1 MVLSF
6 IVAVSVK
13 PEVGGK
19 PQARTR
25 LARAAVV
32 EAARELFAERGYAAT
47 TMEALSARASVPS
60 ATMYRLF
67 GSKIGVL
74 KTMLD
79 LAAVGDDEPV
89 AFGDRP
95 GAQAMLALEDPREL
109 LDAFGEITPVT
120 MSRLAPVNLILT
132 GAATTDPE
140 AAELLAEHVRQRQ
153 HGQGRIAA
161 RLARLGALR
170 ESVSQRRAADII
182 HALSS
187 PEVYRLLTVDRG
199 WSGRQFGDW
208 LAETLKQQLLA

>member
-1 MVLSF
+1 MAR
-6 IVAVSVK
+6 AVKS
-13 PEVGGK
+13 PVGER

-32 EAARELFAERGYAAT
+32 AAARELFAERGYAAT
-47 TMEALSARASVPS
+47 TMEALSARASVPP

-79 LAAVGDDEPV
+79 MAAVGDDEPV

-95 GAQAMLALEDPREL
+95 AAQAMLALEDPREL
-109 LDAFGEITPVT
+109 LDALCKMTPVT
-120 MSRLAPVNLILT
+120 MSRLAPVHQILT
-132 GAATTDPE
+132 GAASTDRE
-140 AAELLAEHVRQRQ
+140 AADLFAEYIRQRQ
-153 HGQGRIAA
+153 HGQGRVAA

-170 ESVSQRRAADII
+170 ASVSERRAADII

-208 LAETLKQQLLA
+208 LAQTLKQQLLP

>member
-1 MVLSF
+1 MTD
-6 IVAVSVK
+6 AVK
-13 PEVGGK
+13 PSPRGN

-25 LARAAVV
+25 LARTAVV
-32 EAARELFAERGYAAT
+32 AAARELFAERGYAAT
-47 TMEALSARASVPS
+47 TMEALSARASVPP

-79 LAAVGDDEPV
+79 MAAVGDDEPV

-95 GAQAMLALEDPREL
+95 RAQAMLALEDPRQL
-109 LDAFGEITPVT
+109 LDAFCGMTAAT

-140 AAELLAEHVRQRQ
+140 AADLLTEHVRQRQ
-153 HGQGRIAA
+153 RGQRRVAA
-161 RLARLGALR
+161 RLAELGALSASIS
-170 ESVSQRRAADII
+170 ERRAADVI

-187 PEVYRLLTVDRG
+187 PEVYRLFTVDRG

-208 LAETLKQQLLA
+208 LAATLKQQLLP